1 MSDSKKAAI
10 PSWQQSQNQPPK
22 ENQQETQQD
31 TPSES
36 TPSTDTQTPDQ
47 PRSTLLEQA
56 SKFLEDESIR
66 DAPTDKKISFLESKG
81 LKGPEIDSLL
91 GVSRNSEATAPSEP
105 TSSQPTASSQPTTS
119 TSSTTTSTTNTDTRS
134 VPPIIT
140 YPEFLVQQSKPPPL
154 VTLQSILYTI
164 YGAAGLGATFYGA
177 SEFLVK
183 PMLAQLTSARHDLA
197 DTTTSNLQKLNEKL
211 EKTVSVIPPQLTA
224 RSLTNTNNDNKDEED
239 TESITSDPTELFHRD
254 VATQTSPGEVPSKE
268 GLWTADSDSD
278 APNTADQD
286 QPSAAAAAVNN
297 HLTRLES
304 MRSSLQEITTTD
316 QDSTTAEDDVRS
328 SLNDLQH
335 YLDGLL
341 YSKQSYGSVS
351 GYGVYGSAGG
361 GFDANAT
368 STGIGKAEEDA
379 ITGFRAEI
387 RGVKGALLSARNF
400 PAGGRARVR

>member
-1 MSDSKKAAI
+1 MSDPKPKATI
-10 PSWQQSQNQPPK
+10 PSWQQSQNQSPK
-22 ENQQETQQD
+22 ENQQEA
-31 TPSES
+31 PSESAPAES
-36 TPSTDTQTPDQ
+36 TPSTDSQTPDQ
-47 PRSTLLEQA
+47 PARSTLLEQA

-91 GVSRNSEATAPSEP
+91 GVSRNTEATAQPAA
-105 TSSQPTASSQPTTS
+105 SSQSTASSTN
-119 TSSTTTSTTNTDTRS
+119 TSSTTSNTTTNTDTRP

-197 DTTTSNLQKLNEKL
+197 DTTSSNLQKLNGKL
-211 EKTVSVIPPQLTA
+211 EQAVSVIPPQLTA
-224 RSLTNTNNDNKDEED
+224 RSLNNTTNDDKDAED

-286 QPSAAAAAVNN
+286 QPSAATAAVNT

-304 MRSSLQEITTTD
+304 MRSSLQEISTTD
-316 QDSTTAEDDVRS
+316 QDSATAEDGVRS

-361 GFDANAT
+361 GFDPNAT

-379 ITGFRAEI
+379 ISGFRAEI

-400 PAGGRARVR
+400 PAGGRGRVR

>member
-1 MSDSKKAAI
+1 MSDSKPKSTI

-22 ENQQETQQD
+22 ENHQE

-36 TPSTDTQTPDQ
+36 APSTDSQTPDQ
-47 PRSTLLEQA
+47 PARSTLLEQA
-56 SKFLEDESIR
+56 SKFLEDEAIR

-91 GVSRNSEATAPSEP
+91 GVSRNTEATAQPEP
-105 TSSQPTASSQPTTS
+105 ASSQPAASSQPTTS
-119 TSSTTTSTTNTDTRS
+119 SSSTTTSNTANADTRP

-197 DTTTSNLQKLNEKL
+197 DTTSSNLQKLNGKL
-211 EKTVSVIPPQLTA
+211 EQTVSVIPPQLTA
-224 RSLTNTNNDNKDEED
+224 RSLNNTVDDNKDEED

-254 VATQTSPGEVPSKE
+254 VATQTSPGEVPSKD

-286 QPSAAAAAVNN
+286 QPSAATAAVNS
-297 HLTRLES
+297 HLTRLET
-304 MRSSLQEITTTD
+304 MRSSLQEISTTD
-316 QDSTTAEDDVRS
+316 QDSATAEDEVRS

-361 GFDANAT
+361 GFEANAT

-379 ITGFRAEI
+379 ISGFRAEI

-400 PAGGRARVR
+400 PAGGRGRVR